1 MSTPVFVGIDVSKAE
16 LQVAVR
22 PGDEQKTFAND
33 RSGLGQVVAYL
44 GPQQPTLIVL
54 EASGGYETAV
64 AGALAGA
71 HLPVAVVNPRQVRH
85 FAQAVGTLAKTDRI
99 DARVLAQFAEAV
111 RPEPR
116 PLPDALTQ
124 ALQALVTR
132 RHQLVDMM
140 TAEKNRLAGTSPPVR
155 RQIKAHLAWL
165 QKQLAQVNQD
175 LDQAI
180 RESPVWRERE
190 QLLRTA
196 KGVGPV
202 LASTLVADLPELG
215 ALNRKQIAALVGVAP
230 LNRDSG
236 THQGRRSIWGGRSRV
251 RAILYMATLNAI
263 QHNPLIRPFYERLVA
278 AGKRAKV
285 AIVACMRKF
294 LVILNAMVKTNT
306 PWNPKA
312 TTGS

>member
-1 MSTPVFVGIDVSKAE
+1 MSSPVFVGIDVSKAE

-22 PGDEQKTFAND
+22 PGDEQRTFANG

-44 GPQQPTLIVL
+44 RPQPPTLIVL
-54 EASGGYETAV
+54 EATGGYETAV

-71 HLPVAVVNPRQVRH
+71 HLPVAIVNPRQVRH
-85 FAQAVGTLAKTDRI
+85 FAQALGKLAKTDRI
-99 DARVLAQFAEAV
+99 DAGVLAQFAEAV

-132 RHQLVDMM
+132 RHQLVDMI
-140 TAEKNRLAGTSPPVR
+140 TAEKNRLAGAHPTIR
-155 RQIKAHLAWL
+155 RQLQAHLAWL
-165 QKQLAQVNQD
+165 QKQLAQVNKD

-180 RESPVWRERE
+180 RDSPVWRERE

-196 KGVGPV
+196 TSVGPV

-215 ALNRKQIAALVGVAP
+215 TLNGKQIAALVGVAP

-236 THQGRRSIWGGRSRV
+236 SHQGRRSIWGGRSRV
-251 RAILYMATLNAI
+251 RRVLYMATLNAI
-263 QHNPLIRPFYERLVA
+263 QHNPLIRPFHQRLIA
-278 AGKRAKV
+278 AGKLGKV
-285 AIVACMRKF
+285 ALVACMRKF

-312 TTGS
+312 TTGP